1 MSCHIDTETP
11 TKWKKLT
18 TWWPDC
24 SHDISFHDSENQPQG
39 NGNTLTLELKI
50 NCNLNNQDA
59 TGHLMSTHCM
69 RNFKSIESVMSYNYL
84 ILCHPL
90 LLPPSIFPSIRVFS
104 NESVTQ
110 LSTNWPNYIQ
120 LHLFPPF
127 LPLNH
132 KYVCLFRTRESI
144 SCSVVSDCLWPHG
157 LWSTRPAWDFP
168 GKNTGVG
175 SHSLLQG
182 IFPTQR
188 SNLGLLRCR
197 QILFFFFL

>member
-24 SHDISFHDSENQPQG
+24 SHDISVHDSENQPQG

-50 NCNLNNQDA
+50 NWNLSNQDGA
-59 TGHLMSTHCM
+59 GHLTSTHCM
-69 RNFKSIESVMSYNYL
+69 RNFKSIESVMPYNYL

-110 LSTNWPNYIQ
+110 PSTNWPNCIQ
-120 LHLFPPF
+120 LHLPPSLF
-127 LPLNH
+127 YHSITSTFACFTLVKVLVVQLCLIVCDPMDCGPPGLPGISQA
-132 KYVCLFRTRESI
+132 RTLE
-144 SCSVVSDCLWPHG
+144 
-157 LWSTRPAWDFP
+157 
-168 GKNTGVG
+168 
-175 SHSLLQG
+175 
-182 IFPTQR
+182 
-188 SNLGLLRCR
+188 
-197 QILFFFFL
+197 